1 MNGERRQVLQL
12 LADGQ
17 VTTDEAERLLA
28 TLEGGETALALQ
40 EPDARPA
47 RYLRV
52 QVDTL
57 DEGGP
62 LNVNLRVPIQLLRA
76 GVKLVGVIPPQAQEY
91 INRALRD
98 QGLPFDLTQ
107 IKPENLDEIIDQ
119 LCHLSVDVD
128 RAAHGGGEAVK
139 ARIFCE

>member
-28 TLEGGETALALQ
+28 TLEGGETALAVQ
-40 EPDARPA
+40 EPAARAA

-52 QVDTL
+52 QVDAL
-57 DEGGP
+57 DDGGP
-62 LNVNLRVPIQLLRA
+62 VKINLRVPIQLLRA
-76 GVKLVGVIPPQAQEY
+76 GVKLVGVIPPQAQEH

-107 IKPENLDEIIDQ
+107 IKPENLDEIIDE
-119 LCHLSVDVD
+119 LRHLTVDVD
-128 RAAHGGGEAVK
+128 AADAGGEAVK
-139 ARIFCE
+139 VRIFCE

>member
-12 LADGQ
+12 LANGQ
-17 VTTDEAERLLA
+17 VTTDEADRLLA
-28 TLEGGETALALQ
+28 TLEGGEAALVVR

-52 QVDTL
+52 QVEAVE
-57 DEGGP
+57 EGGP
-62 LNVNLRVPIQLLRA
+62 VKVNLRVPIQLLRA
-76 GVKLVGVIPPQAQEY
+76 GVKLVGVIPPQAQEH
-91 INRALRD
+91 INRALQD

-119 LCHLSVDVD
+119 LRELTLDVD
-128 RAAHGGGEAVK
+128 QGVQGGGDAVK
-139 ARIFCE
+139 VRIFCE